1 MATTVNFMQPDLQL
15 DQDQIA
21 RNRQIADMLRQQ
33 SQTPMQGQ
41 MVGQIYVPPSWT
53 QGLAKLV
60 QGYQSGQMN
69 KQADTDSRALAAQL
83 MQRNQSDAQN
93 FMNAVQGSTPEQQ
106 GNNPSAYTPAQQGS
120 PDFQKAISI
129 GMQNPM
135 LMPMAQ
141 KLMEQRMVPKVP
153 KWEKVEKPNPD
164 GSTTLG
170 YVDANSPNP
179 WATFQPGGT
188 GPVKGIAVN
197 GQIVNP
203 FQMGQ
208 TIPKQ
213 AEAPNPGTNLVIPG
227 PGGEMVPNKPLI
239 EARKAIAKS
248 GATNVNVDTAQKPF
262 LNAVGKEMGEELV
275 SDFRGAK
282 SAQATLANARQ
293 IESAL
298 PKVISGPGAGVR
310 VKLSQI
316 GEMIGVN
323 GADETEKLQNTR
335 SLIQGLARQELAAA
349 GSMKGQ
355 GQITD
360 NERALLQRAEA
371 GTIQDLTIPEI
382 RTLVGALKKTANYRI
397 NTHNTNMERASK
409 DPNMRGMVEYMTL
422 PQGQPQGGSVLDQ
435 ADAILRGK

>member
-239 EARKAIAKS
+239 EARKAIANAGKTDVTVNTEKGYAGAMAKGLAEQDLAAIDAGNAAPQRIQSARAVKSFLAKNPITGTGAEARLAFEKALATAGLIDGVAVKNTEGLAAELASQTLDAIKTSGLGGGQGFTDKDRQFLERAKS
-248 GATNVNVDTAQKPF
+248 GNIEINMETLRYLADKNEQAGVASIKRANDVIGRLKKNKTMGDVGLNVPEIPTSEP
-262 LNAVGKEMGEELV
+262 
-275 SDFRGAK
+275 
-282 SAQATLANARQ
+282 
-293 IESAL
+293 
-298 PKVISGPGAGVR
+298 PKV
-310 VKLSQI
+310 
-316 GEMIGVN
+316 
-323 GADETEKLQNTR
+323 
-335 SLIQGLARQELAAA
+335 
-349 GSMKGQ
+349 
-355 GQITD
+355 
-360 NERALLQRAEA
+360 
-371 GTIQDLTIPEI
+371 
-382 RTLVGALKKTANYRI
+382 RTYNPATGRI
-397 NTHNTNMERASK
+397 E
-409 DPNMRGMVEYMTL
+409 
-422 PQGQPQGGSVLDQ
+422 
-435 ADAILRGK
+435 

>member
-1 MATTVNFMQPDLQL
+1 MATVNFMQPDLQL

-239 EARKAIAKS
+239 EARRAIANAGKTDVTVNTEKGYAGAMAKGLAEQDLAAIDAGNAAPQRIQSARAVKSFLAKNPITGTGAEARLAFEKALATAGLIDGVAVKNTEGLAAELASQTLDAIKTSGLGGGQGFTDKDRQFLERAKS
-248 GATNVNVDTAQKPF
+248 GNIKINMETLRYLADKNEQAGMASIKRANDVIGRLKKNKTMGDVGLNV
-262 LNAVGKEMGEELV
+262 
-275 SDFRGAK
+275 
-282 SAQATLANARQ
+282 
-293 IESAL
+293 
-298 PKVISGPGAGVR
+298 
-310 VKLSQI
+310 
-316 GEMIGVN
+316 
-323 GADETEKLQNTR
+323 
-335 SLIQGLARQELAAA
+335 
-349 GSMKGQ
+349 
-355 GQITD
+355 
-360 NERALLQRAEA
+360 
-371 GTIQDLTIPEI
+371 PEI
-382 RTLVGALKKTANYRI
+382 PTSEPQKVRTYNPATGRI
-397 NTHNTNMERASK
+397 E
-409 DPNMRGMVEYMTL
+409 
-422 PQGQPQGGSVLDQ
+422 
-435 ADAILRGK
+435 